1 MVRSLITYRH
11 IKSLCSFFRKTRNTF
26 RFVDNDTIAV
36 VSGIFSGLVFEF
48 TRDLCRVKISNRNT
62 CFDLPPDF
70 TTDSL
75 VRLLVTHNIIRYV
88 EVED

>member
-1 MVRSLITYRH
+1 MVRSLITYSH
-11 IKSLCSFFRKTRNTF
+11 VKSLCSFFQKTRNTF
-26 RFVDNDTIAV
+26 CFVDNDTVAV

-48 TRDLCRVKISNRNT
+48 TRDLCHVKINNRNT
-62 CFDLPPDF
+62 CFDLPIDF

-75 VRLLVTHNIIRYV
+75 VRLLITHNIIKYI